1 MAVEEFNFYSLSA
14 AIERRDKKR
23 AWVLMQ
29 RAFLSGISGEE
40 LFWRSIVWK
49 VKDMLKSHSQ
59 KYKKEEL
66 INLSE
71 KLVIIYH
78 EARRGNLEF
87 DLALEKIIITL

>member
-1 MAVEEFNFYSLSA
+1 MAMESFNFYLLSA

-23 AWVLMQ
+23 AWIIIQ
-29 RAFLSGISGEE
+29 EAFLLGISGEQ

-49 VKDMLKSHSQ
+49 VKDMLKNSSQ

-66 INLSE
+66 LDLSE

-78 EARRGNLEF
+78 EAHRGKLEF
-87 DLALEKIIITL
+87 DLALEKMIIRL